1 MPEGVGEQCTRNG
14 PGASVDTGVFL
25 SAGGGTQGPEAAPD
39 QGDVAPRPQGGEE
52 GFADCSRTVFQILLC
67 R

>member
-1 MPEGVGEQCTRNG
+1 M
-14 PGASVDTGVFL
+14 DTGVFL